1 MIDPHR
7 RCGST
12 GHAASISTFEGS
24 NSSSSCGSRLGN
36 REVEHGETDGVDEW
50 HVGGDDGGPTRA
62 GSAGGNPP
70 AGSGRRARGPIL
82 DLMAEPQPE
91 SGLRG
96 NPGPAGSSAGV
107 HPARSSRPPGFG
119 GSRSPG
125 AADPR
130 LGMVPV
136 ANRGLFFGRLEPAAK
151 LIVQSYEQVLAR
163 ENGGRDPRIAR
174 RTQGL

>member
-1 MIDPHR
+1 MTDPHR

-12 GHAASISTFEGS
+12 ERAASISTFEGS

-36 REVEHGETDGVDEW
+36 REVEHGENDGVDEW
-50 HVGGDDGGPTRA
+50 HVAGDHGGPTRA

-96 NPGPAGSSAGV
+96 NPGTAGSSAGA
-107 HPARSSRPPGFG
+107 HPARSSRPPGLG

-130 LGMVPV
+130 LVMV
-136 ANRGLFFGRLEPAAK
+136 L
-151 LIVQSYEQVLAR
+151 S
-163 ENGGRDPRIAR
+163 RI
-174 RTQGL
+174 